1 MEPPPLTGRSP
12 KRRARRSSNQDVI
25 PPSVTAACKT
35 GDDAVVAQFLAVRSN
50 LLQLDT
56 HAEDTSTLL
65 HVAAESGTTKV
76 IELLLANGAS
86 HRSMW
91 KRALPQVIARVP
103 PLVVGGPPH
112 PRRAEESRARLS
124 LRGQRRLFSICFPLP
139 TIRRSCLDE
148 DGQTALHMA
157 TAAGHLDAVKGTLHI
172 TFMHMHYL
180 LPTTHYLLLDSVKG
194 LTRGECPELTVLDKY
209 RMTPAGSVKG
219 RPPLYYLCMG
229 TCPPGTWAAAP
240 QKFVRPTLRLLHCT
254 TVCPFSLP
262 GPSI

>member
-1 MEPPPLTGRSP
+1 MRVYVTRVRKYHPRAARNNAARKHEPKSQERAQAMEPPPLTGRSP

-103 PLVVGGPPH
+103 PLVVGGPVHTPDA
-112 PRRAEESRARLS
+112 PRRAELGFLSEASVACFPYGFHCQPLGGAASTRTDRRRCTWRPRRGTSTPSKARCIS
-124 LRGQRRLFSICFPLP
+124 HSCTCTTYYPLP
-139 TIRRSCLDE
+139 TTYYSTPSKASPEESARSSQCW
-148 DGQTALHMA
+148 T
-157 TAAGHLDAVKGTLHI
+157 
-172 TFMHMHYL
+172 
-180 LPTTHYLLLDSVKG
+180 
-194 LTRGECPELTVLDKY
+194 
-209 RMTPAGSVKG
+209 
-219 RPPLYYLCMG
+219 
-229 TCPPGTWAAAP
+229 
-240 QKFVRPTLRLLHCT
+240 
-254 TVCPFSLP
+254 
-262 GPSI
+262 SIG

>member
-1 MEPPPLTGRSP
+1 MRVYVTRVRKYHPRAARNNAARKHEPKSQERAQAMEPPPLTGRSP

-103 PLVVGGPPH
+103 PLVVGGPVHTPDAPRRAELGFLSEASVACFPYVFHCQPLGGAASTRTDRRRCTWRPRRGTSTPSKARCILQYHIHAHALLTTHYPLLTTRLRQRPH
-112 PRRAEESRARLS
+112 PRRVPGAHSA
-124 LRGQRRLFSICFPLP
+124 GQ
-139 TIRRSCLDE
+139 
-148 DGQTALHMA
+148 
-157 TAAGHLDAVKGTLHI
+157 V
-172 TFMHMHYL
+172 
-180 LPTTHYLLLDSVKG
+180 
-194 LTRGECPELTVLDKY
+194 
-209 RMTPAGSVKG
+209 
-219 RPPLYYLCMG
+219 
-229 TCPPGTWAAAP
+229 
-240 QKFVRPTLRLLHCT
+240 
-254 TVCPFSLP
+254 
-262 GPSI
+262 

>member
-1 MEPPPLTGRSP
+1 MTRVRKYHPRAARNNAARKHEPKSQERAQAMEPPPLTGRSP

-139 TIRRSCLDE
+139 AIRRSCLDE

-172 TFMHMHYL
+172 AISHSCTCTTYYP
-180 LPTTHYLLLDSVKG
+180 LPTTYYSTPSKAS
-194 LTRGECPELTVLDKY
+194 PEESARSSQCWT
-209 RMTPAGSVKG
+209 
-219 RPPLYYLCMG
+219 
-229 TCPPGTWAAAP
+229 
-240 QKFVRPTLRLLHCT
+240 
-254 TVCPFSLP
+254 
-262 GPSI
+262 SIG